1 MFIQKLGRLGQPYL
15 QKVRRLPHTLHTPR
29 VSSEIFVCDSDSSCS
44 WRSCDKSGFIELSWF
59 NTLQHF
65 DLLAQNEVKR
75 RLPKTLQLCGQQWND
90 LFINLFESAILWQSQ
105 DSKGIEGLGQGLV
118 RWSYHKDTFLAD
130 AWLDA
135 TAGSTGQYG
144 TIKQRFFPGIWS
156 GKSKWA
162 ELLTG
167 WCLPQYRIIHKS
179 IWVGPGSGLCKDE
192 IEWSLKPMAERN
204 ILPPQ
209 WTEVKCVVYAQPSH
223 RSG

>member
-44 WRSCDKSGFIELSWF
+44 WRSCDKSGFIKLSWF
-59 NTLQHF
+59 NRLQHCH
-65 DLLAQNEVKR
+65 LL
-75 RLPKTLQLCGQQWND
+75 PQQWND

-167 WCLPQYRIIHKS
+167 WCLQKS
-179 IWVGPGSGLCKDE
+179 IWVGAWLRTLRR
-192 IEWSLKPMAERN
+192 WNWMKP
-204 ILPPQ
+204 
-209 WTEVKCVVYAQPSH
+209 
-223 RSG
+223 